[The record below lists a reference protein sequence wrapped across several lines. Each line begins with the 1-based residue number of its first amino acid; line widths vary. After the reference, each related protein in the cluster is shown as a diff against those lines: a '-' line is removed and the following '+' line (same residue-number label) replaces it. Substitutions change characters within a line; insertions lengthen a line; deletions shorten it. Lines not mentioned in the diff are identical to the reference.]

1 MNINPFS
8 LLLVKS
14 FFLVPPVNTLRS
26 STITPPLQQR
36 NLAVPSLPSP
46 NRSLISHY
54 DHNRSRRISPPQP
67 ASRHRRSPVARGTR
81 RGPDAREV
89 GSSARLV
96 SMERRVGGVPR
107 LALAFRARSRVTAG
121 CCECQSRCRS
131 LASSRSVGKSSSHVG
146 AKRFALSVCQSVGK
160 SSSVPVMHDG
170 GSGRGVNSAA
180 RESRPHNRG
189 APSPGQGDLR
199 ELSRPL

>member
-89 GSSARLV
+89 GSFARLV
-96 SMERRVGGVPR
+96 SMERRGGGR
-107 LALAFRARSRVTAG
+107 
-121 CCECQSRCRS
+121 
-131 LASSRSVGKSSSHVG
+131 ASSRSRFSGSFARYGWLLRVPVTVPASSVQ
-146 AKRFALSVCQSVGK
+146 SVC
-160 SSSVPVMHDG
+160 
-170 GSGRGVNSAA
+170 
-180 RESRPHNRG
+180 REV
-189 APSPGQGDLR
+189 L
-199 ELSRPL
+199 